1 MKASFADAKSKE
13 ALDCDDYFRTLDLEE
28 QEQWLKDASDCK

>member
-13 ALDCDDYFRTLDLEE
+13 ALDCDDYFRTLDLE